1 MAASLID
8 GPWITYGPAAQ
19 MLASVFGSAVGD
31 PDTDAG
37 PNIFYQGSGILDPRY
52 YFQKDKIT
60 GFAGS
65 APAHY
70 ASPYL
75 RSVSQIPAALGAAN
89 IVPAATP
96 SSGVAMTLATSTT
109 TTASGAVVSNIPI
122 IPFSQGG
129 INQLSIAGTVTTAAL
144 ALDFGFAFG
153 NVTSG
158 NATITVANSLDFPI
172 GMPLV
177 IGGVGNSGG
186 TVPLL
191 TTVIATSTQT
201 AATQTITVA
210 DTPLATNATAP
221 IGTGNAWGPNPTS
234 SQTAFSKPIAALPF
248 FGGGV
253 GLFLDSR
260 QSIARGVQIVGL
272 SGGTGGNFTVRGWD
286 VYGAPMSET
295 ITLAA
300 GANTV
305 YGLKAFKYIASVTP
319 NFTDGSHNVTVGTSD
334 VFGMSY
340 RAGLFEDL
348 DISWAGAKFV
358 TSTAALTAPLG
369 LNTAATATTADVR
382 GTIQT
387 GSAGGAGANLGSASN
402 GTVSS
407 LAMSGRRMLIQQ
419 NMPISQMVY
428 SSPSNFSPMFGV
440 TQFSN

>member
-221 IGTGNAWGPNPTS
+221 IGTGNIWGPNPTS

-319 NFTDGSHNVTVGTSD
+319 SATDTVTYSVGTTNIFGLPLRSD
-334 VFGMSY
+334 NFGDVKINYAASLNP
-340 RAGLFEDL
+340 AL
-348 DISWAGAKFV
+348 V
-358 TSTAALTAPLG
+358 TANTGYVAAITTPST
-369 LNTAATATTADVR
+369 TTTGDVR
-382 GTIQT
+382 GTYTATPSIGANRFVIAQT
-387 GSAGGAGANLGSASN
+387 PQLYNAGSATGL
-402 GTVSS
+402 
-407 LAMSGRRMLIQQ
+407 
-419 NMPISQMVY
+419 
-428 SSPSNFSPMFGV
+428 FGV
-440 TQFSN
+440 AQT